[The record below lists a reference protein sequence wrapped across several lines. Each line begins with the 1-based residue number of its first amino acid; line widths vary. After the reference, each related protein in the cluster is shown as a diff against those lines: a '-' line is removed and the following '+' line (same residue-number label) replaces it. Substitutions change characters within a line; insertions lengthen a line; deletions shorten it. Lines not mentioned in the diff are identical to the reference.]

1 MEDEVRLVMCD
12 IFQVAGETEGCSR
25 CDAVVMLLQHVML
38 LHGAGPNCHD
48 PVSLGLRVKGLGLRV

>member
-38 LHGAGPNCHD
+38 LRGAGPNCHD
-48 PVSLGLRVKGLGLRV
+48 PVSLGLRV